1 MKYDPATR
9 LLHLLVA
16 AGVTAQMLTSLAM
29 VTPKPGRLPNLWYE
43 AHEAVGIG
51 LLVAVSIYWLWATAR
66 AFVRGEGMM
75 LFPWFSRRRLL
86 ALRDDAIRTVG
97 ELGHLHL
104 PTDAVP
110 RPLPRAMQGLGLLLA
125 LFLAGSGTALAMGMA
140 PDGGLSPLL
149 HAVKEMHETAA
160 PLMWAYLIAHPL
172 LGVLHQLAGHRSLTH
187 MFGVR

>member
-43 AHEAVGIG
+43 AHASVGIG
-51 LLVAVSIYWLWATAR
+51 LLVVVSTYWLWAAAR

-75 LFPWFSRRRLL
+75 LFPWLSRRRRL
-86 ALRDDAIRTVG
+86 ALRDDVVRTVT
-97 ELGHLHL
+97 ELGHLSL
-104 PTDAVP
+104 PGGTTP
-110 RPLPRAMQGLGLLLA
+110 RPLPAAAQGLGLLLA
-125 LFLAGSGTALAMGMA
+125 LFLAGTGTALAVGSA
-140 PDGGLSPLL
+140 PDGGMSPLL
-149 HAVKEMHETAA
+149 HAVKETHETAA
-160 PLMWAYLIAHPL
+160 PLMWAYLVAHPL

-187 MFGVR
+187 MFGFR